1 MKNCWNCGQLFTG
14 FLQECPQCRQI
25 KAIKE
30 AQESAEKLARE
41 QAFHNSY
48 RPAGTTKPKLT
59 DDERYDEDGCLTLAG
74 LEEMLGYDPITK
86 RYRK

>member
-30 AQESAEKLARE
+30 AQASAEKAARDRDY
-41 QAFHNSY
+41 QA
-48 RPAGTTKPKLT
+48 PTTRWVKPKLT
-59 DDERYDEDGCLTLAG
+59 DEERFDADGNFTLDG
-74 LEEMLGYDPITK
+74 LFESWNEQD
-86 RYRK
+86 RKARGR